1 MPIIITARTSDIV
14 MRRCEELGIA
24 EVYQGKHDKYSTL
37 KDIVGEENI
46 GSCAYFGDDVLDQKC
61 MIPIRDAGGIV
72 GCPSD
77 AVQEVK
83 AISDYTCLQKAGEGA
98 LREFAEWLVSDK
110 NDSIEERVKSAV
122 EYLMN
127 LSDDQ
132 LSCGKHEVREDFFY
146 SVQEY
151 ETKMTEQCKLESH
164 RKFVDIQIMIDG
176 EERMDIADISRLTID
191 EAYSEE
197 KDVMFWE
204 IPSRMVTTTLRKGD
218 CIILYPENAHR
229 GAANFNQ
236 SVHVK
241 KIVGKV
247 II

>member
-1 MPIIITARTSDIV
+1 MIFVFQQVHEHRYYNLSCALAERMIELAEESGRDIIVDGSLFGMGRGAGNAKTELLADYVNKHCGGHYDLQKLLETIDKYIMPILPEIHWGYDLPMYVCGTKHSHVDN
-14 MRRCEELGIA
+14 
-24 EVYQGKHDKYSTL
+24 VYHLKKAYDKYSTL

-132 LSCGKHEVREDFFY
+132 LSCGKHEVREY
-146 SVQEY
+146 
-151 ETKMTEQCKLESH
+151 
-164 RKFVDIQIMIDG
+164 
-176 EERMDIADISRLTID
+176 
-191 EAYSEE
+191 
-197 KDVMFWE
+197 
-204 IPSRMVTTTLRKGD
+204 PSFQY
-218 CIILYPENAHR
+218 ILYPVSQPLR
-229 GAANFNQ
+229 
-236 SVHVK
+236 SP
-241 KIVGKV
+241 
-247 II
+247 

>member
-1 MPIIITARTSDIV
+1 MLFRS
-14 MRRCEELGIA
+14 
-24 EVYQGKHDKYSTL
+24 
-37 KDIVGEENI
+37 
-46 GSCAYFGDDVLDQKC
+46 
-61 MIPIRDAGGIV
+61 PIRDAGGIV

-151 ETKMTEQCKLESH
+151 ETKMTEQCKLESGFI
-164 RKFVDIQIMIDG
+164 KGNAILLNVENSPEPSILAASTTSMKSCSTAQISLSATP
-176 EERMDIADISRLTID
+176 R
-191 EAYSEE
+191 
-197 KDVMFWE
+197 
-204 IPSRMVTTTLRKGD
+204 
-218 CIILYPENAHR
+218 
-229 GAANFNQ
+229 
-236 SVHVK
+236 
-241 KIVGKV
+241 
-247 II
+247 